1 MSGKSRQSID
11 AQLVD
16 HLARGASQV
25 AAAAAAG
32 VSARTVGRRLADPE
46 FVRAVD
52 EFRQQMF
59 EAAAGQASDL
69 MVEAIGAMRE
79 LLRTDT
85 PPATKLSAAKA
96 IVDYSLRLNEE
107 LILARKV
114 RQIEERFAELKQRRG
129 A

>member
-1 MSGKSRQSID
+1 
-11 AQLVD
+11 
-16 HLARGASQV
+16 
-25 AAAAAAG
+25 
-32 VSARTVGRRLADPE
+32 
-46 FVRAVD
+46 
-52 EFRQQMF
+52 MF